1 LLVLLLIFFF
11 RQVSYVTFELDVRS
25 LQRRIQKANT
35 TVDQDLTVNIAM
47 AAPLLSRFD
56 LVLVMMDEA
65 DRYWDRTVSNFI
77 LHGGTYP
84 YLVFLLNDCSNKKR

>member
-1 LLVLLLIFFF
+1 M
-11 RQVSYVTFELDVRS
+11 
-25 LQRRIQKANT
+25 
-35 TVDQDLTVNIAM
+35 NIAM

-84 YLVFLLNDCSNKKR
+84 YLVFLLNDCSNKKS